1 MTNSE
6 TDFIAIHQQAGFQ
19 LEPPVY
25 DKLFNYIK
33 ILLKANE
40 TINLT
45 AINTYPEALIK
56 HLYDSLVI
64 LDLPVYQYASK
75 LLDVG
80 SGGGL
85 PGIPLAIC
93 NPDKIV
99 VSMEATAKKIAFQKE
114 ADHKLNLNNHFPV
127 WGRAEEL
134 AHQVQHREH
143 YDLVIARALAATNTL
158 VELTLPF
165 VAVSGYALLYK
176 GKNYQ
181 DEIREAQIAIHT
193 LGGEIESV
201 QNYQLP
207 QDCGERNVIVIK
219 KVFPTP
225 KKYPRRSGL
234 PQKSPLK

>member
-1 MTNSE
+1 MTKIE
-6 TDFIAIHQQAGFQ
+6 ADFIAYHQQSGFQ
-19 LEPPVY
+19 LESPVY
-25 DKLFNYIK
+25 DKLFNFIE

-40 TINLT
+40 TVNLT
-45 AINTYPEALIK
+45 AITDYSEALVK

-64 LDLPVYQYASK
+64 LNLPVYQQASK

-93 NPDKIV
+93 NPEKTF
-99 VSMEATAKKIAFQKE
+99 VSLEATAKKINFQKE
-114 ADHKLNLNNHFPV
+114 AGLQLNLSNHFPI
-127 WGRAEEL
+127 WGRAEEQ
-134 AHQVQHREH
+134 AHQSQHREK

-165 VAVSGYALLYK
+165 VAVSGYALFYK

-181 DEIREAQIAIHT
+181 DEISEAQTALHT
-193 LGGEIESV
+193 LGGGIESV
-201 QNYQLP
+201 QNFQLP
-207 QDCGERNVIVIK
+207 QDCGERNIIIIK
-219 KVFPTP
+219 KVHSTP
-225 KKYPRRSGL
+225 QKYPRRSGL